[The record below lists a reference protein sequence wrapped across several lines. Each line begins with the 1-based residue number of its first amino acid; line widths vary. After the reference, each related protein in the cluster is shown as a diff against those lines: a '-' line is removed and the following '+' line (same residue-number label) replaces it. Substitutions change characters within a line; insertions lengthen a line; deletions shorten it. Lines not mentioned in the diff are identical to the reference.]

1 MAAGAEFSLP
11 CESNSSMDI
20 YPKNTASHFKV
31 NIREPLELD
40 DEWQVALSEIQFPC
54 AWDNVR
60 EGSNRLLI
68 RWRFK
73 NSKEGKPYM
82 IWKRV
87 PAGYYANTASLVA
100 KINELASHYGVGRL
114 KGIALTYDDVTRRVT
129 IKTKDVTFTRGTDGK
144 EFPVNASIKLKGD
157 IARLLG
163 FPSDRLITSNKTV
176 ASPFAASPS
185 GGFHQMYVYSDLIP
199 PQPHP
204 DGNVPVLRVIAV
216 EHDRQEKRYTSVH
229 FQQPYFMSL
238 AKSRINSIEFKIADS
253 TGRAVGFSHGNAVI
267 VLLFRRKPT

>member
-1 MAAGAEFSLP
+1 M
-11 CESNSSMDI
+11 
-20 YPKNTASHFKV
+20 YPDNTVSRFKV
-31 NIREPLELD
+31 NMREPLELN
-40 DEWQVALSEIQFPC
+40 DEWEVALSEFQFPC

-73 NSKEGKPYM
+73 SSNEGKPYM

-87 PAGYYANTASLVA
+87 PAGYYTDTASLVA
-100 KINELASHYGVGRL
+100 KVNELASHYGVGKL
-114 KGIALTYDDVTRRVT
+114 KGITLTYDDVTRRVT

-144 EFPVNASIKLKGD
+144 EFAVNASIKLKGD

-163 FPSDRLITSNKTV
+163 FPRDRLITSNKTV
-176 ASPFAASPS
+176 ESPFAASPS
-185 GGFHQMYVYSDLIP
+185 GGFHQMYVYSDLIQ

-216 EHDRQEKRYTSVH
+216 EHDRQEKRYTSIH
-229 FQQPYFMSL
+229 FQQPYYMSL
-238 AKSRINSIEFKIADS
+238 AKSRINTIEFKITDA
-253 TGRAVGFSHGNAVI
+253 TGTAVGFSHGNAVVI
-267 VLLFRRKPT
+267 LLFRRKPNRSIV